1 MSSLNPGA
9 ASFNVNSQTLQ
20 FQMTLDGASNPVIA
34 GDVVTLLTDGNA
46 RRADNGPVLPSIY
59 DSSAILSVSA
69 TLTNDS
75 AAPLTSTTF
84 AVCYKGASGYLYG
97 VIGTVNGN
105 SITYSTPLAL
115 NAVASSGVSVSALSA
130 TAFVVSYNDNN
141 SYPNALVCTV
151 SGTVITAGS
160 PTVINSVAHSGVAS
174 AVAALSSTSF
184 VVAYPGAS
192 QYLNAVVCTVSGTVI
207 TEGTPVALNAATSSA
222 ITVCALSSTSFV
234 ATYYNSSARNNAVVC
249 TVVGTVITSGSPTQF
264 SANSGSGAIAA
275 LDSTHVVIMYN
286 QSAIIGTVSGTTIAF
301 GSAVTSITGANLS
314 GISVCAL
321 TSTSFMVMSRTSNIS
336 SSLSGGSVNCN
347 VCAVSGGNVITAG
360 TSAVVSNE
368 SWPQSGSGAA
378 LYSSLIFMSSGVVVA
393 EYINTEGRAI
403 VVPYSGST
411 ITYPSLVPTNTIGVA
426 ASSAT
431 PGNNLNVVSIGVT
444 ATNISYTLT
453 IGNLYYW
460 DASIGRPSAN
470 NLFAYSLGVAL
481 NTQLLLVARVTGN
494 NQFFG

>member
-20 FQMTLDGASNPVIA
+20 FQMTLDSTSNPVVA
-34 GDVVTLLTDGNA
+34 GDVVTLLTDGNV

-59 DSSAILSVSA
+59 DSSAALSGP
-69 TLTNDS
+69 NDS

-84 AVCYKGASGYLYG
+84 VVCYRGASGYLYG

-130 TAFVVSYNDNN
+130 TAFVVSYADNN

-160 PTVINSVAHSGVAS
+160 PTVINSVSNSGVES

-184 VVAYPGAS
+184 VVAYSGAS

-234 ATYYNSSARNNAVVC
+234 ATYYNSSARGNAVVC

-264 SANSGSGAIAA
+264 SANSGAGAIAA
-275 LDSTHVVIMYN
+275 LDSTHVVIMYG

-301 GSAVTSITGANLS
+301 GSAVTSIVGANLTS
-314 GISVCAL
+314 ISVCAL

-347 VCAVSGGNVITAG
+347 VCTVSGGNVITAG

-368 SWPQSGSGAA
+368 SWPLPAGSGAV

-470 NLFAYSLGVAL
+470 NVFAYSLGVAL